1 MTDIVI
7 ATNNDGKMA
16 EFEQMRRVLAAGHP
30 SLERLHF
37 VSQRAWSVPSPLE
50 DADSFRGNALIKA
63 RHTAERTGHPAI
75 GDDSGLV
82 VDALDGR
89 PGIFSSRFAGENAG
103 DAENNARL
111 VDELAARPDAP
122 RTARFVCALAFV
134 RHADDPAP
142 VIAEG
147 VWEGEVLDAPR
158 GDRGFGYDP
167 LFFSPEH
174 GMSVGEMDP
183 DDKHRI
189 SHRAR
194 ALRELIERLA
204 EIDPADP
211 R

>member
-16 EFEQMRRVLAAGHP
+16 EFEEMRRLLAASHP
-30 SLERLHF
+30 TLERLQF
-37 VSQRAWSVPSPLE
+37 VSQRQWNVPSPVE
-50 DADSFRGNALIKA
+50 DAETFRGNALIKA

-89 PGIFSSRFAGENAG
+89 PGIYSSRFAGENAG
-103 DAENNARL
+103 DRENNARL
-111 VDELAARPDAP
+111 VEELARHPEDP

-134 RHADDPAP
+134 RDADDPQP
-142 VIAEG
+142 IIVEG

-158 GDRGFGYDP
+158 GERGFGYDP

-183 DDKHRI
+183 DEKHHV

-194 ALRELIERLA
+194 ALKQLIERLA
-204 EIDPADP
+204 DLELG
-211 R
+211 

>member
-16 EFEQMRRVLAAGHP
+16 EFEEMRRVLADSHP
-30 SLERLHF
+30 TLRRLRF
-37 VSQRAWSVPSPLE
+37 VSQRQWSVASPVE

-63 RHTAERTGHPAI
+63 RHTAARTGHPAI

-89 PGIFSSRFAGENAG
+89 PGIYSSRFAGENAT

-111 VDELAARPDAP
+111 VEELASRPGAP

-134 RHADDPAP
+134 RDADDPRP
-142 VIAEG
+142 VVVEG
-147 VWEGEVLDAPR
+147 TWEGEVLDAPR
-158 GDRGFGYDP
+158 GERGFGYDP

-174 GMSVGEMDP
+174 GIAVGEMDP
-183 DDKHRI
+183 DEKHRV

-194 ALRELIERLA
+194 ALKQLIERLA
-204 EIDPADP
+204 DLELG
-211 R
+211 